1 MKKIEIYNY
10 DTNET
15 FAVIETN
22 KKKYLQKE
30 VINYLKRNN
39 FNLIVQ
45 GRAVPFVELDVY
57 WLAYNKDTGEKM
69 KLWYR
74 ELEKEKISDI
84 AEKDITDDMF

>member
-30 VINYLKRNN
+30 VINYLKSNN

>member
-30 VINYLKRNN
+30 VINYLKSNN
-39 FNLIVQ
+39 FNLILQ
-45 GRAVPFVELDVY
+45 GRAVPNVELDIY

-74 ELEKEKISDI
+74 EVEKEKTLTNI
-84 AEKDITDDMF
+84 EKDIVDDMF

>member
-30 VINYLKRNN
+30 VINYLKSNN

-45 GRAVPFVELDVY
+45 GKAIPNVELDVY

-74 ELEKEKISDI
+74 EVEKEKTNNIV
-84 AEKDITDDMF
+84 EKDITDDMF

>member
-22 KKKYLQKE
+22 KKKYFQKE
-30 VINYLKRNN
+30 VINYLKNQN
-39 FNLIVQ
+39 YNLILQ
-45 GRAVPFVELDVY
+45 GRAVPNVELDVY
-57 WLAYNKDTGEKM
+57 WLAYNKDTDKNL

-74 ELEKEKISDI
+74 ELEKEKTITNLERDI
-84 AEKDITDDMF
+84 VDDMF

>member
-22 KKKYLQKE
+22 KKKYFQQE
-30 VINYLKRNN
+30 VINYMKNRN
-39 FNLIVQ
+39 FNLIIQ
-45 GRAVPFVELDVY
+45 GKVIPSVEANLY

-74 ELEKEKISDI
+74 EVEKEKTNNAI
-84 AEKDITDDMF
+84 EKDIVDDMF

>member
-30 VINYLKRNN
+30 VINYLKSNN

-57 WLAYNKDTGEKM
+57 WLAYKKDTGEKM

-74 ELEKEKISDI
+74 ELEKEKTSNI

>member
-30 VINYLKRNN
+30 VINYLKSNN

-74 ELEKEKISDI
+74 ELEKEQNLDL
-84 AEKDITDDMF
+84 ELDR

>member
-30 VINYLKRNN
+30 VINYLKSNN

-74 ELEKEKISDI
+74 EAEKEKTNNIV
-84 AEKDITDDMF
+84 EKDITDDRF

>member
-15 FAVIETN
+15 FAVIDTN
-22 KKKYLQKE
+22 KKKYFQKE
-30 VINYLKRNN
+30 VINYLKNRNY
-39 FNLIVQ
+39 NLIIQ
-45 GRAVPFVELDVY
+45 GKVIPNIESDIY

-74 ELEKEKISDI
+74 EVEKEKTNNIV
-84 AEKDITDDMF
+84 EKDITDDMF